1 MKKIALAI
9 VALAVCAFPAGA
21 EQWSKTYTISNTP
34 DLRVETSDANI
45 HVDTWDQKTIAVTIT
60 STHYKFGNGGLAV
73 EEHQAGDT
81 VEINLHFPHGINVMN
96 FGNHRVDINIHMP
109 RKGRVNLHTGD
120 GKIELAEFTGE
131 MDLSSGDGSEEI
143 HNVEGSLHA
152 HTGDGHINADGKF
165 DALDLKTGD
174 GRLAV
179 RATAGSKVAEAWTLH
194 TGDGS
199 VSLEL
204 PQDLAADLHLHTGD
218 GHIDVELPIATEGRI
233 KGNDIHGK
241 LNGGGNLISIQTGD
255 GSINLH
261 KG

>member
-1 MKKIALAI
+1 MKRIVFAILALAI
-9 VALAVCAFPAGA
+9 CAFPASA
-21 EQWSKTYTISNTP
+21 AQWSKTYTISNAP

-45 HVDTWDQKTIAVTIT
+45 HVDTWEQKTIAATIT
-60 STHYKFGNGGLAV
+60 STHYKFGSGGLTV

-81 VEINLHFPHGINVMN
+81 VEINLHFPHDQFFN
-96 FGNHRVDINIHMP
+96 FGTHRVDIEIHMP
-109 RKGRVNLHTGD
+109 RNGRVSLHTGD
-120 GKIELAEFTGE
+120 GKIELAEFAGE

-143 HNVEGSLHA
+143 HHVAGSLHA

-174 GRLAV
+174 GRLEV
-179 RATAGSKVAEAWTLH
+179 RALAGSKVTEAWTLH

-204 PQDLAADLHLHTGD
+204 PQDLAADLHLHSGD
-218 GHIDVELPIATEGRI
+218 GHIDVDLPIATEGRI

-255 GSINLH
+255 GSINLR